1 VKATGS
7 GPELSSA
14 ASRAAAF
21 RSISPPE
28 MAASPVVTA
37 WIAGAEIAATAHG
50 PGDARYASVRTNLL
64 VSSVGIVTT
73 LVLVTVISVVKL

>member
-28 MAASPVVTA
+28 MAASPVITT

-50 PGDARYASVRTNLL
+50 PGDARYV
-64 VSSVGIVTT
+64 
-73 LVLVTVISVVKL
+73 LVLVTVISVVKPWGCTITRRG